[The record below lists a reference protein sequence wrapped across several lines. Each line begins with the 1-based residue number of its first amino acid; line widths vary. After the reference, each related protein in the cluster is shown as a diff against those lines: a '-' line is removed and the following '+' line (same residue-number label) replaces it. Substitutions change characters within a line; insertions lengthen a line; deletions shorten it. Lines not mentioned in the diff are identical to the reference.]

1 MKKNNITD
9 LPKSPKIVVTSLSF
23 GKSEFLRQ
31 ELNKIFSNSF
41 FNETGRHL
49 TKAELIEVLKD
60 ADAAIVGLDKIDES
74 ILGKAS
80 RLQIISKYGVG
91 LDNIDQGLL
100 AKYKIRLGWE
110 GGVNRR
116 SVAEVTLCFMLG
128 LCRNIFNSGFS
139 LKQMLWNKN
148 GGAQITGKTV
158 GIIGCGNIG
167 SDVIQLLSPFRCN
180 ILVHDVI
187 DKSEFCQKQKVKET
201 DLVNLISTSD
211 IISLHVPLSPQ
222 TKGMVDKSFI
232 SRMKSTAFLINT
244 SRGDVVDQAAL
255 KNALINGDIAG
266 AALDVFEEEP
276 PKDKEFL
283 SLSNLMVTPHMA
295 GNSKEA
301 IMAMGQSAIKHLID
315 FYK

>member
-23 GKSEFLRQ
+23 AKSKFLRQ
-31 ELNKIFSNSF
+31 ELNKKFSNCF

-49 TKAELIEVLKD
+49 TKVELIEVLKD
-60 ADAAIVGLDKIDES
+60 ADAAIIGLDKIDES

-180 ILVHDVI
+180 ILVHDII

-211 IISLHVPLSPQ
+211 IISLHVPLTPQ

-232 SRMKSTAFLINT
+232 SRMKSTAYLINT

-283 SLSNLMVTPHMA
+283 SLPNLMVTPHMA

-301 IMAMGQSAIKHLID
+301 IMAMGQSAINHLID